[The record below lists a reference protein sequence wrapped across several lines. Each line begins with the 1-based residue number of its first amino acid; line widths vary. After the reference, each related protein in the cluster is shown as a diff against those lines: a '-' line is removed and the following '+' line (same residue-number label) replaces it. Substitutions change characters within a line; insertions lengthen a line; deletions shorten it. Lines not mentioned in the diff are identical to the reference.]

1 MVAAIEINRTKCA
14 LLKDLAVLLLKQ
26 ESGNLGERS
35 EHWTRQVALVNIW
48 LAELSSRLI
57 PQIDEPQSACPH
69 QQQSQQADVH
79 EKITLSPC
87 PQQQSQQADFDEN
100 MPLSP
105 CPPVY

>member
-1 MVAAIEINRTKCA
+1 MAAKANEINRTKCA

-57 PQIDEPQSACPH
+57 PQIDEPQSACP
-69 QQQSQQADVH
+69 QQSKQDDVH
-79 EKITLSPC
+79 EKIPLSLYP
-87 PQQQSQQADFDEN
+87 SAAAV
-100 MPLSP
+100 LSP
-105 CPPVY
+105 CPPVH